1 MWYWWSN
8 LTYCKDIRYQFWK
21 FLQNVRGFISETNL
35 IGRDIWGRR
44 RRGPLRRKPCC
55 CQYFKIILYLSF
67 SVWVV
72 VSTRL
77 CHFVDVSVSRPLCLS
92 ESYSASQTLQY
103 SPSCSSDD
111 LHQGIAFVRW
121 CDATLSHSCSLLMKT
136 KKAKT
141 AVYGFLNS
149 RSLLLLVGSR
159 VMSLTNLFILLS
171 GQGAFLTAGL
181 HIFSIFHFIIFKSSM
196 KVKILIDLNKKFLE
210 NSNRMTS
217 CLFLTIKQLF
227 D

>member
-1 MWYWWSN
+1 
-8 LTYCKDIRYQFWK
+8 
-21 FLQNVRGFISETNL
+21 
-35 IGRDIWGRR
+35 
-44 RRGPLRRKPCC
+44 
-55 CQYFKIILYLSF
+55 
-67 SVWVV
+67 
-72 VSTRL
+72 
-77 CHFVDVSVSRPLCLS
+77 
-92 ESYSASQTLQY
+92 
-103 SPSCSSDD
+103 
-111 LHQGIAFVRW
+111 
-121 CDATLSHSCSLLMKT
+121 MKT

-217 CLFLTIKQLF
+217 CSFLTIKQLF